1 MANNE
6 EDGSPY
12 DWDAQINTGWPTT
25 ETNPLYALA
34 NENYQDERTR
44 ILANINSKYKIDDDF
59 TLGASYSRDIR
70 LTQYESFVDK
80 DWLDTENTTNQN
92 GYIERN
98 QYKNDFMNGNV
109 SLSMNKDV
117 NDDLNIKGQI
127 SYDYQETTVNGF
139 YASGLKVGILGIND
153 LYNVVADEE
162 SISSSR
168 YDIVET
174 SAKGI
179 SSI

>member
-1 MANNE
+1 MRTSTFSISSELISEREPLRTTPSTIIRGLWLPERELAPLILIAGALPGKPE
-6 EDGSPY
+6 PC
-12 DWDAQINTGWPTT
+12 TTVTT

-109 SLSMNKDV
+109 SLSMNKDI

-127 SYDYQETTVNGF
+127 SYDYQKHYERF
-139 YASGLKVGILGIND
+139 LCFRKQS
-153 LYNVVADEE
+153 
-162 SISSSR
+162 
-168 YDIVET
+168 
-174 SAKGI
+174 
-179 SSI
+179 